1 MRCCPYPLLPQ
12 ALQRLNT
19 GDVFKEDGD
28 ADSSFDDSFDLEQNG
43 LGTPPNGITPPYRG
57 TPPDGGTLPENS
69 PVIRPAE
76 PRAPSYTG
84 PLYADREG
92 GSLPTGWSL

>member
-1 MRCCPYPLLPQ
+1 M
-12 ALQRLNT
+12 
-19 GDVFKEDGD
+19 GDGEEESVLT
-28 ADSSFDDSFDLEQNG
+28 S
-43 LGTPPNGITPPYRG
+43 
-57 TPPDGGTLPENS
+57 S

-92 GSLPTGWSL
+92 GSLPTERSLREGSLQQRALRSGGSRVHRAAMPKWQFPH

>member
-1 MRCCPYPLLPQ
+1 MRVVGSADANVVPLFSL
-12 ALQRLNT
+12 
-19 GDVFKEDGD
+19 
-28 ADSSFDDSFDLEQNG
+28 

-57 TPPDGGTLPENS
+57 TPPDGGTPPENS

-76 PRAPSYTG
+76 PRDPSYTG

-92 GSLPTGWSL
+92 GSLPTEWSL